1 LGKEDTAQV
10 EWLVAAS
17 PHIRARESTPR
28 IMWSVS
34 ACLIPAAVWGVF
46 VFGWPAAYVMVMCI
60 SACVVTEYICNRLRK
75 RPTTVGDGSAF
86 LTGLL
91 LAFVLPSHSVVQQ
104 TLADGSQVVRLGLL
118 DWRVPVIGSVV
129 AIGIVKHCFGGLGHN
144 IWNPALAGRAFV
156 QLSFGRLVSPP
167 EWPWPAGAP
176 DAVTHATSLS
186 KTTAAFIP
194 LDRLFFGYCPGSI
207 GEVSAF
213 LLIIGAVYLMIRRYV
228 DWRLPLGFIAALGV
242 FATFFA
248 WSPGGSRVAGWAA
261 EFAKQFSA
269 FRGGE
274 EAFSAFVQDWGS
286 FVVRTVFSGGAILG
300 AFYMATDMV
309 TSPLSRRG
317 QLYFGLG
324 CGFLTALI
332 RAFSGM
338 PEGVCYAILLMNT
351 VRPYVD
357 RISRPRVLGQTKEK
371 A

>member
-228 DWRLPLGFIAALGV
+228 DWRLPLG
-242 FATFFA
+242 
-248 WSPGGSRVAGWAA
+248 P
-261 EFAKQFSA
+261 
-269 FRGGE
+269 
-274 EAFSAFVQDWGS
+274 
-286 FVVRTVFSGGAILG
+286 
-300 AFYMATDMV
+300 
-309 TSPLSRRG
+309 SPLSCKTGDRSSSAR
-317 QLYFGLG
+317 
-324 CGFLTALI
+324 
-332 RAFSGM
+332 FSRVGRSSG
-338 PEGVCYAILLMNT
+338 PST
-351 VRPYVD
+351 W
-357 RISRPRVLGQTKEK
+357 PRTW
-371 A
+371 